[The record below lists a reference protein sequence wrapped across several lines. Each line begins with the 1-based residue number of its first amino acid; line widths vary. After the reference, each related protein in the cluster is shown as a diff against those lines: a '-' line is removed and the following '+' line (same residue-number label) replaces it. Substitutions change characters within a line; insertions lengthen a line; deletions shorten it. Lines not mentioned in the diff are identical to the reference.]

1 MEVEDWANMTVPS
14 SLYRSWGNGVGAAGE
29 AVAAASVVA
38 TTSTGAKTA
47 EAFVT
52 EPRRLPLSVCVIVRS
67 NTHVPC
73 RKSRREVDPPIILFV
88 VAAAAATVPFI
99 HCGVGTQPC
108 CAVLSVFI
116 LCALV
121 EAQEQNGVVLCWV
134 QFQKKSTQNV
144 YDRFM

>member
-108 CAVLSVFI
+108 CAVLCLYCVLWLRLKSKTV
-116 LCALV
+116 LC
-121 EAQEQNGVVLCWV
+121 VVLGTVSKEVDTKCI
-134 QFQKKSTQNV
+134 
-144 YDRFM
+144 R